1 MKSLCIKSNNTDI
14 VIYLLDRLQTLNI
27 DSLHVSD
34 KKFKI
39 YENVIVHFT
48 SDNTEFFYD
57 KISSVLTDTIIL
69 FYEEKLLKRILEYNY
84 FYFTQI
90 EKKKILNNSSDFLE
104 TDNIS
109 KEDNYF
115 SIYYSVLDYIRENKS
130 IVLEGF
136 VNFRLQN
143 YLKNLD
149 YVVDISVNKFLIE
162 KEYNEFID
170 ILKLYVSMSPF
181 NSPVVHLIYC
191 NGESILLDNDKN
203 IIPIKKDLLNAKYLS
218 DITFSANDYS
228 LNTLLNLNPK
238 KLVIH
243 LVDKKEDEFINT
255 LKIIFDTRVHIC
267 NECKIC
273 SLYSKIGFM
282 SK

>member
-1 MKSLCIKSNNTDI
+1 MKSICLKTNNEEAINFIIRSLEKNFDDI
-14 VIYLLDRLQTLNI
+14 VISSN
-27 DSLHVSD
+27 
-34 KKFKI
+34 KFKI
-39 YENVIVHFT
+39 FNNVIVHYRG
-48 SDNTEFFYD
+48 DNEKEFLIKISNLVASLIEIFYEPKILD
-57 KISSVLTDTIIL
+57 KIID
-69 FYEEKLLKRILEYNY
+69 ENY
-84 FYFTQI
+84 FYFEDYEKEVILRICEKII
-90 EKKKILNNSSDFLE
+90 EIQESDLAYKKEILKGLVFDYFLE
-104 TDNIS
+104 NKIM
-109 KEDNYF
+109 
-115 SIYYSVLDYIRENKS
+115 ILD
-130 IVLEGF
+130 GF
-136 VNFRLQN
+136 INFRTKP
-143 YLKNLD
+143 YLEVLD

-228 LNTLLNLNPK
+228 LNTLLNINPK

-255 LKIIFDTRVHIC
+255 LKIIFDTRVQIC